1 MVDSEHDTVMTIW
14 NTDKVLEL
22 IKGGENQSVEFKL
35 SEVHADSLAKEM
47 VAFANTQGGTLLI
60 GVGDDGLIR
69 GLGDSALVCEER
81 IANISRNN
89 VIPPITVSMQQVEF
103 KQDSVLVVD
112 VQKGIERPY
121 QTRNN
126 QFIIRVG
133 STNRV
138 ATQGELMRLFQ
149 QAGAFHY
156 DAVAVPETGLKDLN
170 MAKLDGYFSQYGL
183 DLRAEEEPERVLM
196 NADIMDASYRVTVGG
211 LLIFGLNPQKSLPFV
226 AISIAHYAGITIAD
240 ELIDKQT
247 VEGTIDFQVD
257 NALAVIR
264 NNIRHPSII
273 QGTRTIDTKFRY
285 PDKVFRELLVNAVVH
300 RNYALAGSRIRFLL
314 FDDRIEAFSPGRLP
328 NAVNIEK
335 LPIGVSCA
343 VNPILVKF
351 MENLRYI
358 DKLGRGLPMVY
369 QEAKRNGKQV
379 IFEEFGEEFRVIL
392 PL

>member
-1 MVDSEHDTVMTIW
+1 MNTW
-14 NTDKVLEL
+14 NPEKVLEL
-22 IKGGENQSVEFKL
+22 IDGGENQGVEFKL

-47 VAFANTQGGTLLI
+47 VAFANSQGGTLLI
-60 GVGDDGLIR
+60 GVGDDGLIH
-69 GLGDSALVCEER
+69 GLEGAASMCEER
-81 IANISRNN
+81 IANIARNN
-89 VIPPITVSMQQVEF
+89 VIPPISISSQCVDFTQG
-103 KQDSVLVVD
+103 SVLVVD

-126 QFIIRVG
+126 LFIIRIG
-133 STNRV
+133 STNRM

-156 DAVAVPETGLKDLN
+156 DAVAVPDTGIKDLN

-183 DLRAEEEPERVLM
+183 DLGAEEEPEHILM
-196 NADIMDASYRVTVGG
+196 NADIMDISGQVTVGG
-211 LLIFGLNPQKSLPFV
+211 MLMFGLNPQKSLPFA
-226 AISIAHYAGITIAD
+226 AISIAHYGGVTITD

-247 VEGTIDFQVD
+247 VEGTLDFQVD

-264 NNIRHPSII
+264 NNIRQPSII
-273 QGTRTIDTKFRY
+273 QGSQTVDIQFRY

-300 RNYALAGSRIRFLL
+300 RNYAIDGSRIRFLL
-314 FDDRIEAFSPGRLP
+314 FDDRIEVFSPGRLP
-328 NAVNIEK
+328 NSVSIEK

-358 DKLGRGLPMVY
+358 DKLGRGLPMVC

-379 IFEEFGEEFRVIL
+379 VFEEFGEEFRVTL